1 MQTNV
6 LETLAAAV
14 GEVIWTLPDTQ
25 VRAAEPALRALLAA
39 GGWKVSGVLQ
49 EIPDETL
56 AVAVQKEFLRK
67 DAFEEWLVNRYE
79 KALLRWFYSR
89 TGNWENAQDLTQELY
104 LKLLRK
110 DPAPAYDPNHL
121 FSPWLWTV
129 VRNMQISDWRR
140 QQKHVS
146 LGSLALPASD
156 PAPQEEAAAR
166 ELESRAEAV
175 ILELPGPQQRVLR
188 AAMNGASAD
197 DIARQ
202 VGLPKQ
208 QIFQLLFKAR
218 RFVERALGLD
228 PGGRARRT
236 EAFPTPRVPLEDSS
250 R

>member
-1 MQTNV
+1 MQMNV
-6 LETLAAAV
+6 SETLAAAL
-14 GEVIWTLPDTQ
+14 GEVIWTLPDSQ
-25 VRAAEPALRALLAA
+25 LRAAEPAFRALLAA
-39 GGWKVSGVLQ
+39 GGWNVPGVLR
-49 EIPDETL
+49 EMPDETL
-56 AVAVQKEFLRK
+56 AVAVQKGFLRTE
-67 DAFEEWLVNRYE
+67 AFEEWLVNRYE
-79 KALLRWFYSR
+79 KVLLRWFYSR

-110 DPAPAYDPNHL
+110 DPSPAYDPSHL

-140 QQKHVS
+140 QQKHVG
-146 LGSLALPASD
+146 LCDLALPSSA

-166 ELESRAEAV
+166 ELESRADAV
-175 ILELPGPQQRVLR
+175 ILELPDPQQPVLR

-197 DIARQ
+197 EIALK

-208 QIFQLLFKAR
+208 RVFQLLFKAR

-228 PGGRARRT
+228 TGGHTGRT
-236 EAFPTPRVPLEDSS
+236 EAFTTPRVPLEDSS